1 MLLTMESKTAAHSK
15 LEQLI
20 LRGRTKAGEVIDHVM
35 NNQPT
40 DRLQDGGSLA
50 SMLTKTVAYRS
61 PIPTRM
67 EGRYVKDCIVMPFNR
82 WRR

>member
-50 SMLTKTVAYRS
+50 FDADEDRGVQIAYTDAHGGEIR
-61 PIPTRM
+61 
-67 EGRYVKDCIVMPFNR
+67 
-82 WRR
+82 